1 MNKTEHFDK
10 RYLNTL
16 VPVNA
21 LTLDHLDALLRECSI
36 EVVCKGQVLFS
47 EGDYDNN
54 HVYLLSGSVGIWAG
68 KDKLRV
74 LNANEPECRFPLL
87 HYQPRR
93 ETVLAEQDC
102 HIIRF
107 NNDRLDGM
115 VAWDQACRYIALSV
129 SSDRSL
135 DEDAQWMTTLLKS
148 NLFYKVPPM
157 NIGQILN
164 KFEPCYF
171 SAGDTVIRQGEV
183 GDCCYVIKEGL
194 VKVMQSTDGKQAP
207 QLVNELGEGL
217 CFGEDALVNDAVRN
231 ASIIMATNGVLMR
244 LDKKDF
250 HLLLK
255 MPQVRRLNFN
265 QAKLEEAAV
274 WVDVRSQDEYEN
286 GHIEGALNMP
296 LDILKLKSRMLNK
309 AKLHILYCNSGR
321 RSDAAAHFLMAE
333 GLNVVSLSGGFE
345 HSAG

>member
-1 MNKTEHFDK
+1 MNNIEHFDK
-10 RYLNTL
+10 RHLNTL

-21 LTLDHLDALLRECSI
+21 LTLDHLDTLLRECSI
-36 EVVCKGQVLFS
+36 EVICKGLALFA

-54 HVYLLSGSVGIWAG
+54 HVYLLSGSVSIWAG
-68 KDKLRV
+68 KEKLRS
-74 LNANEPECRFPLL
+74 LAADEPECRFPLL

-102 HIIRF
+102 HLIRF

-115 VAWDQACRYIALSV
+115 IAWDQACHYITLSV
-129 SSDRSL
+129 SSDRGL

-183 GDCCYVIKEGL
+183 GDCCYVIKEGV
-194 VKVMQSTDGKQAP
+194 VKVLQSADGRQAP
-207 QLVNELGEGL
+207 VQVNELGEGL

-231 ASIIMATNGVLMR
+231 ASIIMASNGVLMR

-250 HLLLK
+250 HVLLK
-255 MPQVRRLNFN
+255 MPQVQRVSFS
-265 QAKLEEAAV
+265 QAKLEERAV
-274 WVDVRSQDEYEN
+274 WVDVRTQDEYEN

-296 LDILKLKSRMLNK
+296 LNILKLKSRMLDK
-309 AKLHILYCNSGR
+309 ETLHIVYCNSGR
-321 RSDAAAHFLMAE
+321 RSDAAAHFLMDE
-333 GLNVVSLSGGFE
+333 GIEVLSLSGGFE
-345 HSAG
+345 HAAS